1 MISVIIQAVCKI
13 NYMEVINMKRKGMP
27 ELQVINNRP
36 VYASKEEEQE
46 GKNKAALSL
55 YRAFQRYN
63 ATKETAE

>member
-1 MISVIIQAVCKI
+1 
-13 NYMEVINMKRKGMP
+13 MEVINMKRKGMP